1 MSESMLKY
9 VAQASGI
16 GVSGQ
21 LILLIF
27 ISFIMGL
34 GKGGVPGFATIAT
47 ALVVSTAPVDIQGG
61 LGYAVALMVPILT
74 MIDIYAAWLHK
85 DSLDWST
92 VFFLLPTSF
101 MGMVLGQFLDRY
113 LTDSSARILVGS
125 ILLGLL
131 FLRLRI
137 DINVSGTS
145 NHPQSKPDPHPQL
158 ILPITSSTTSSTTTI
173 EETKTPTS
181 YITYTVADVGWA
193 CVVGI
198 IGGAATMLTN
208 SMGPILNVYLLS
220 IRKLSPSSFVGT
232 RAVFFCFLNLIKLP
246 LRFATGT
253 LGWPMIPLAGG
264 LGCVALI
271 GVYFGKP
278 IMLSLSEKVFVR
290 LELFIIVFAGLR
302 LLWMGFYTH

>member
-92 VFFLLPTSF
+92 VFFFTTNVFHGYGIGSISRSL
-101 MGMVLGQFLDRY
+101 LDRF
-113 LTDSSARILVGS
+113 
-125 ILLGLL
+125 LG
-131 FLRLRI
+131 
-137 DINVSGTS
+137 
-145 NHPQSKPDPHPQL
+145 
-158 ILPITSSTTSSTTTI
+158 
-173 EETKTPTS
+173 
-181 YITYTVADVGWA
+181 
-193 CVVGI
+193 
-198 IGGAATMLTN
+198 TN
-208 SMGPILNVYLLS
+208 
-220 IRKLSPSSFVGT
+220 T
-232 RAVFFCFLNLIKLP
+232 
-246 LRFATGT
+246 
-253 LGWPMIPLAGG
+253 GG
-264 LGCVALI
+264 LD
-271 GVYFGKP
+271 P
-278 IMLSLSEKVFVR
+278 IR
-290 LELFIIVFAGLR
+290 IVIS
-302 LLWMGFYTH
+302 